1 MRFASGLSRHIRVLG
16 FCAVAAF
23 TVQGAMAQ
31 DITESHLKAARD
43 TIDVL
48 GATDAYD
55 AILPGA
61 AEALKTEL
69 IKRDPNLEAI
79 ISATVDETAL
89 TLAARRR
96 DLEDEAARAYATS
109 FTEE

>member
-109 FTEE
+109 FTD